1 MLFLVK
7 LIHGGVRDKSNGK
20 GLRGRWLPEKV
31 NPTKEELT
39 LWTS

>member
-7 LIHGGVRDKSNGK
+7 LIHGGVRDKSGCM
-20 GLRGRWLPEKV
+20 GLRGKWSLEKA